1 MFDAFNEAVAF
12 ATAAHAG
19 QCRKLSGIPY
29 ILHPMEVS
37 AIAATM
43 SNSED
48 LLIAALLHDTV
59 EDCGVEPAEIKRRF
73 GARVAA
79 LVQSETEDKHLGGT
93 DEETWQ
99 QRKEDSLLMLANTR
113 DPEVKMLWLADKL
126 SNVRSF
132 YREYRKV
139 GNAVWQ
145 SCHQKDPAM
154 QAWYYRTIA
163 SYLSDL
169 AETAAYAEYTQL
181 LEKLFVSIKE
191 AL

>member
-1 MFDAFNEAVAF
+1 MFESFNEADAF

-19 QCRKLSGIPY
+19 QLRKLSGIPY

-43 SNSED
+43 SNDEP

-59 EDCGVEPAEIKRRF
+59 EDCGVDPAEIRRRF
-73 GARVAA
+73 GPRVYA

-99 QRKEDSLLMLANTR
+99 QRKEDSLLILANTH
-113 DPEVKMLWLADKL
+113 DIEVKMLWLSDKL

-139 GNAVWQ
+139 GDAVWQ
-145 SCHQKDPAM
+145 PLHQKDPKM

-163 SYLSDL
+163 SYVTELSD
-169 AETAAYAEYTQL
+169 TAAYAEYVEL
-181 LEKLFVSIKE
+181 LEKLFH
-191 AL
+191 